1 MPCYVQCSYAVNG
14 LYIFCNQIVDTSIL
28 TWKTKAA
35 VVAIQ
40 TYICRSFNFVSFT
53 FIILFLFCFS
63 FLFPIAVRQHWCS
76 HTFPS
81 TPHQRWMSV
90 CVGVR
95 WHMLFMLYICV
106 FICFFCGKC
115 VDGFI
120 IHHFPSN
127 LQFRLHHP
135 SATIFAHKHIRS
147 ALIITPSKWC
157 DRKRRKVEF
166 FFCDCY
172 QYGDTYEVA
181 DETAAAAATNKLN
194 VMIVCGW
201 VFEDKRCQDIAV
213 HSAIFDVNT
222 GHKILRLNDQNG

>member
-35 VVAIQ
+35 VVAIL

-53 FIILFLFCFS
+53 FIILLFS
-63 FLFPIAVRQHWCS
+63 FIFPFFFLLLFDNIDVL
-76 HTFPS
+76 TLF
-81 TPHQRWMSV
+81 HQRRISDGWACVWV
-90 CVGVR
+90 CDG
-95 WHMLFMLYICV
+95 ICCSCYTYV
-106 FICFFCGKC
+106 FICFFCEKC

-127 LQFRLHHP
+127 FQFRLHHP